1 MRVSACEPLV
11 VGPSFPV
18 TAIGLRAQPVSNRK
32 SSNATQ
38 ATRVMVIMPSFQQ
51 LEQLGEIDR
60 LVDEPEESGELL
72 HKRSQFFSFLITA
85 LTFFVAF
92 SHLGD
97 LVLRPGRRRG
107 SRREAHQSHASKALL
122 APPDTT
128 SSGSVRLKMIG
139 GQAASVERPGCW
151 DLGRS
156 SSSLVP
162 RWGLLPLRGRRHVLS
177 WPKGHESDTAVARI

>member
-1 MRVSACEPLV
+1 M

-51 LEQLGEIDR
+51 LEQPGEIDR

-72 HKRSQFFSFLITA
+72 HKRSQFFGFLIAA

-107 SRREAHQSHASKALL
+107 SRREAHESHASKALL

-128 SSGSVRLKMIG
+128 SSGSVRLNDRG
-139 GQAASVERPGCW
+139 AGCVS
-151 DLGRS
+151 RET
-156 SSSLVP
+156 
-162 RWGLLPLRGRRHVLS
+162 GLLGFGTKQQQSCTKVRVCFRCVVVVTFYPGLKV
-177 WPKGHESDTAVARI
+177 TNRIQP